1 MANISS
7 ISTKWT
13 ITTHLTSLNT
23 KKDHDIW
30 PWKSRSWLGTSQK
43 ACNFIF
49 WMLVYCHVEM
59 YSTFQWF
66 TWQVLPFI
74 TKVCMFYH
82 SQINFSSP
90 DSLDHVWYCY
100 HLTSVNFNLFWTA
113 LGQENPNFEGIFIW
127 KTSTTFVIFG
137 LIGCSTWPQ
146 FSKIL
151 LTENTQPMKLLHV
164 WMILGWSSTKYVFWF
179 RSKIKM
185 ATTAGYSFY
194 IGLYEED
201 V

>member
-30 PWKSRSWLGTSQK
+30 PWKSRSLLGTSQK

-100 HLTSVNFNLFWTA
+100 HL
-113 LGQENPNFEGIFIW
+113 IFSEQLW
-127 KTSTTFVIFG
+127 VKRTQTLKESSFG
-137 LIGCSTWPQ
+137 KP
-146 FSKIL
+146 
-151 LTENTQPMKLLHV
+151 LLHLWFLDWLDV
-164 WMILGWSSTKYVFWF
+164 QHGLSFLRSFWQKTHSLWNCYMCEWS
-179 RSKIKM
+179 
-185 ATTAGYSFY
+185 
-194 IGLYEED
+194 
-201 V
+201 